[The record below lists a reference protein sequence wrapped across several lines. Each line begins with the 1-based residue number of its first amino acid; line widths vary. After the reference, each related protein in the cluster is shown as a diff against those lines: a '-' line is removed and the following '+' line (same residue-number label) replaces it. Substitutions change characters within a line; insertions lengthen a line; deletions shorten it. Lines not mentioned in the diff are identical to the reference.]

1 MAQQTVAIIN
11 CEALTMYQSV
21 CSTMKHCK
29 AEISTTPAQSH
40 HLTKEI
46 MPTLLPATPALHST
60 SRIMKKSMQNLWCN
74 PLRYFAMLLLLCGYS
89 TAFAGLRDVTP
100 DTKNRGEQ
108 IFKATCSVCHGEK
121 GSGAIWGKLN
131 PPPRNFTSPES
142 YAKLTR
148 ERMINSVTYG
158 RTGTAMQPFA
168 SQLTPSDIEAVV
180 DYILKTFI
188 ANATTADM
196 SLPFPKGLKGNRV
209 RGGFLFHAN
218 CAPCHGQS
226 GDGKGDRAYFI
237 NPKPRNFLLPASR
250 RWLNRPALFEIISK
264 GSLGTDMPSWDKVL
278 DDQEI
283 ADVAEHVFQKFIN
296 PNKPIDKT
304 ENSKK

>member
-1 MAQQTVAIIN
+1 MSILFPAFFFSGSTNRTMEKPKKNRQLSLPHY
-11 CEALTMYQSV
+11 LT
-21 CSTMKHCK
+21 
-29 AEISTTPAQSH
+29 
-40 HLTKEI
+40 
-46 MPTLLPATPALHST
+46 
-60 SRIMKKSMQNLWCN
+60 
-74 PLRYFAMLLLLCGYS
+74 LLLLFCGSS

-100 DTKNRGEQ
+100 DKNNRGEQ

-121 GSGAIWGKLN
+121 GSGAVWGKLN

-158 RTGTAMQPFA
+158 RAGTAMQPFS
-168 SQLTPSDIEAVV
+168 SQLSQSDIEAVV
-180 DYILKTFI
+180 DYILKTFL

-250 RWLNRPALFEIISK
+250 RWLNRPTLFEIISK
-264 GSLGTDMPSWDKVL
+264 GSLGTDMPSWDKVF

-296 PNKPIDKT
+296 PPKTADKS